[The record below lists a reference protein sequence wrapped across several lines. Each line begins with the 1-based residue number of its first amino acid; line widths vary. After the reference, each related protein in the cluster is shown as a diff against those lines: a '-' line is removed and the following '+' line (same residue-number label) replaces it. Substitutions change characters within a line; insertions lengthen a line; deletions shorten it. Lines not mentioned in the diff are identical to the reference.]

1 MRFGRAPHMKKLVD
15 GFYALFTLTTV
26 PGRDMLDVTEDAGT
40 WIGVLKAFDSIG
52 MPKVMQAVAEEA
64 NEIIRIIGKAADK
77 EVLENRVPK
86 AVFLGP
92 WELKIV
98 EWFFETYR
106 TKTTGPAR
114 ELPTGVAI
122 QLYVTAGLLDIYPA
136 SMSPEVNVNWLG
148 SYIDVVNEAWIKKNK
163 WKPLGT

>member
-15 GFYALFTLTTV
+15 GFYALFTLVTV

-64 NEIIRIIGKAADK
+64 NEIIRIIGKAAEK

-98 EWFFETYR
+98 EWFFEMYR
-106 TKTTGPAR
+106 MKTTGPTR
-114 ELPTGVAI
+114 NELPTGVAI
-122 QLYVTAGLLDIYPA
+122 QLYVAAGLLNIYPA
-136 SMSPEVNVNWLG
+136 SMSPEVLG
-148 SYIDVVNEAWIKKNK
+148 FHWMGSTIQVVNEQWIEKYK
-163 WKPLGT
+163 WEP